1 LEEPRY
7 FDSGKLVVFRRTS
20 KFTARSRLPDGKYVW
35 RSLGTADL
43 ERAKSEAWKFHHR
56 VQERHAEGLPVKT
69 RSFRAV
75 IDEYVAFRT
84 TDNERGNTSAA
95 MLRQIVRVSK
105 FWVSYAGKKPIDRI
119 GDVELRGYVEW
130 RRSYYS
136 RLPGPLPKNAKLNPT
151 DKTIQWEL
159 TLAKSIVKWAHE
171 RGYRGKAQL
180 PTYAFTAKLKR
191 VRPAFEFQEYQSL
204 LDTLWARVVN
214 CPSPDWRTSRELLR
228 DYVLI
233 LANTG
238 IRVGE
243 ANNLKIRDVAL
254 FEDDL
259 GRKNYRLLVKGKTGE
274 REVIARTTAAK
285 HIERRLQTRSN
296 SAREEFAYF
305 DDDGDLVAY
314 RFRNWKAVFMEQKKP
329 GGFPVWYE
337 PLTEY
342 RIPKLFN
349 LRMDPFERADVVSN
363 QYDQWR
369 IENAYLMGE
378 VTFHAAAFLD
388 TFKEYPPS
396 QRPASFSIDQV
407 RRNVDKVIDK
417 SFRDRGLE

>member
-1 LEEPRY
+1 LDEPRY
-7 FDSGKLVVFRRTS
+7 FDGRKLVVFRRTS
-20 KFTARSRLPDGKYVW
+20 NFTARSRLPDGKYVW

-43 ERAKSEAWKFHHR
+43 ERAKTEAWKFHHR
-56 VQERHAEGLPVKT
+56 IQERHAEGLPVKT

-95 MLRQIVRVSK
+95 MLRQIVRVSR

-136 RLPGPLPKNAKLNPT
+136 TLPGPLPRNAKLNPT

-191 VRPAFEFQEYQSL
+191 VRPAFESQEYQSL

-214 CPSPDWRTSRELLR
+214 CPNLDWRASRELLR

-285 HIERRLQTRSN
+285 HIERGLQTRSN
-296 SAREEFAYF
+296 SSPDDYF
-305 DDDGDLVAY
+305 
-314 RFRNWKAVFMEQKKP
+314 F
-329 GGFPVWYE
+329 
-337 PLTEY
+337 
-342 RIPKLFN
+342 
-349 LRMDPFERADVVSN
+349 
-363 QYDQWR
+363 
-369 IENAYLMGE
+369 LMPNGRK
-378 VTFHAAAFLD
+378 VNTL
-388 TFKEYPPS
+388 
-396 QRPASFSIDQV
+396 IDQFDAV
-407 RRNVDKVIDK
+407 LVEAGILRNSHGDKYTIYSLRHYYAVTSLRRGVGVFELARNMGTSVEMIQKYYGK
-417 SFRDRGLE
+417 HATSRKLAATLGN